1 MTFKQIV
8 FGERSLTKV
17 AALFENRSSAE
28 TTLLRL
34 RQVANMSDSQ
44 LTLVGPTDLTGVADA
59 PLSRKLEPEQ
69 SGIWQTV
76 LRAHAVT
83 GVIGLLAGGVLYFSL
98 RLAGNAAI
106 LGHPVLNL
114 MVMLMFGGIFGLLA
128 GGLLSLRPDHYRVMA
143 AVRKAIKHGRWAVVS
158 HPVNQDQ
165 TELIIHELHRRGVPV
180 VRSF

>member
-1 MTFKQIV
+1 MTLKQII

-17 AALFENRSSAE
+17 AAIFQNRSSAE

-34 RQVANMSDSQ
+34 RQVASLNESQ
-44 LTLVGPTDLTGVADA
+44 LTLVGPSDLTGVGDA

-69 SGIWQTV
+69 SGIRHTV

-83 GVIGLLAGGVLYFSL
+83 GAIGVLAGGVLYFSL
-98 RLAGNAAI
+98 SLAGNAAV
-106 LGHPVLNL
+106 LSNPVLNL
-114 MVMLMFGGIFGLLA
+114 MVMLLFGGIFGLLA
-128 GGLLSLRPDHYRVMA
+128 GGLLSLRPDHYRVMS
-143 AVRKAIKHGRWAVVS
+143 AVRKAIKRGRWAVVS

-165 TELIIHELHRRGVPV
+165 TALIVNELHRRGVPV